1 MILYHGSNVEVRE
14 PRLLKV
20 QRELDFG
27 KGFYTTSD
35 LEQAAKWAKR
45 TALRLHR
52 KDSYI
57 SVYEVDETE
66 MSHLRMLRFN
76 TPDVEW
82 LRFVVKNRK
91 GEPIPVDW
99 DIVSGPVADDRT
111 ASVIDLYLDGMYD
124 EEETIKRLLPQKLKD
139 QYTFKTE
146 EALVLLNFRG
156 GEPSMTRMR
165 NSSLDYYNKNV
176 IQRIMDKYGM
186 AQMEAARTF
195 LTSETHSMLENA
207 DLAMWEF
214 SERAIF
220 DMWESERVTGDPRN
234 SAYLRSE

>member
-1 MILYHGSNVEVRE
+1 MVGFMILYHGSNVEVRE

-76 TPDVEW
+76 APDVEW

-156 GEPSMTRMR
+156 VNLP
-165 NSSLDYYNKNV
+165 
-176 IQRIMDKYGM
+176 
-186 AQMEAARTF
+186 
-195 LTSETHSMLENA
+195 
-207 DLAMWEF
+207 
-214 SERAIF
+214 
-220 DMWESERVTGDPRN
+220 
-234 SAYLRSE
+234 